1 MTKNILDV
9 ISSTVSE
16 TISFGN
22 SMLKE
27 KMTELKQVI
36 ASQRLKPSSNF
47 PMIHLPR
54 RVRN

>member
-16 TISFGN
+16 TINFGN

-36 ASQRLKPSSNF
+36 ASQN
-47 PMIHLPR
+47 
-54 RVRN
+54 